1 MLTESGKV
9 KIIDLGLA
17 KLSGGMAQDSTAG
30 VTVGTVEYLS
40 PEQARALPDVDIRSD
55 IYSLGVSL
63 FHMVVGEV
71 PFKGEDQMEV
81 IAKQHLQRV
90 HPRRQRYFRRCA
102 AIAEVYVVRI
112 CRNWEPHVRKIGVDQ
127 EVMMPRMRLAN
138 TRLDDVHTVNTEF
151 YPDGIAKR
159 LTIRGRYEK
168 YAGAIG

>member
-1 MLTESGKV
+1 MW
-9 KIIDLGLA
+9 D
-17 KLSGGMAQDSTAG
+17 M
-30 VTVGTVEYLS
+30 
-40 PEQARALPDVDIRSD
+40 
-55 IYSLGVSL
+55 
-63 FHMVVGEV
+63 HVV
-71 PFKGEDQMEV
+71 
-81 IAKQHLQRV
+81 AKQHLEVMLARFKGDF
-90 HPRRQRYFRRCA
+90 HACA